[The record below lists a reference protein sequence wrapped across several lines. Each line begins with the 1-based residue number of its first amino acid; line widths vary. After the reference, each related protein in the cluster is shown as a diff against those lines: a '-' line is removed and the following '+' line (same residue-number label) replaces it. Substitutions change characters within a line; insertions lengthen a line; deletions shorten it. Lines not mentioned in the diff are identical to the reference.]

1 MYVLPLLLLL
11 LVVVLAGFAAGSD
24 NPWQTPPSCFTYHA
38 GFTDE
43 HSYVPNNKNATAS
56 FKMQWLIDGDYI
68 NVRLAV
74 TSVSRKLKPT
84 WIGFGISEAGHML
97 GSDIVTVTYDF
108 NQGAMVDDRWV
119 PWSAYDQ
126 NNAGINA
133 TFYPKL
139 DTFNDW
145 SLLCVRSTGTFLSV
159 IVRRLLDTQDGQD
172 RAIANGTIPTIWAW
186 GTTPGVARHID
197 RGSDYVTFQGDPTPQ
212 SFNCSASPD
221 CDESL
226 GPNDDGKVTL
236 SFDVKCDLSTT
247 AASFTPA
254 LYFRL
259 SSVSGITVGQTVT
272 QTAGLTGCVSSATRV
287 LQISGSTGVVLSS
300 SSGCQT
306 GKTYS
311 LRFGSSSSSVSAFS
325 AIYFI
330 AASASDLAAVSTD
343 QTVTGPACIG
353 SSKVTVTAADLA
365 NRALYLSATEL
376 ATY

>member
-1 MYVLPLLLLL
+1 
-11 LVVVLAGFAAGSD
+11 
-24 NPWQTPPSCFTYHA
+24 
-38 GFTDE
+38 
-43 HSYVPNNKNATAS
+43 
-56 FKMQWLIDGDYI
+56 MQWLIDGDYI

-74 TSVSRKLKPT
+74 TSVSRKLKPS

-119 PWSAYDQ
+119 PWSAYDE
-126 NNAGINA
+126 NNAGVNA
-133 TFYPKL
+133 SFFPRL
-139 DTFNDW
+139 DTYNEW

-186 GTTPGVARHID
+186 GTTPGVAYHID
-197 RGSDYVTFQGDPTPQ
+197 RGSDYVTFQGDPTSQ

-226 GPNDDGKVTL
+226 GPNDDGKVPL
-236 SFDVKCDLSTT
+236 SFGVKCDLSSI
-247 AASFTPA
+247 ASSFTPA

-272 QTAGLTGCVSSATRV
+272 QTAGLTGCVTSATRV
-287 LQISGSTGVVLSS
+287 LLISGSTGVVLSS
-300 SSGCQT
+300 SSGCQP

-311 LRFGSSSSSVSAFS
+311 LRFGSSSSSVS
-325 AIYFI
+325 
-330 AASASDLAAVSTD
+330 
-343 QTVTGPACIG
+343 P
-353 SSKVTVTAADLA
+353 
-365 NRALYLSATEL
+365 
-376 ATY
+376 